1 MLEYKN
7 NVYSLTE
14 QFWFYLLS
22 HIMFMYYV
30 FTFALYLVFS
40 FFNQYLPN
48 PEESSQISSLNPE
61 SVSVKGKVHL
71 ALIFIVFVSVSI
83 IVHVTVILDIR

>member
-1 MLEYKN
+1 
-7 NVYSLTE
+7 
-14 QFWFYLLS
+14 
-22 HIMFMYYV
+22 MYYV

-48 PEESSQISSLNPE
+48 PEESGQISPLNPE
-61 SVSVKGKVHL
+61 SVSVKGKVYL

-83 IVHVTVILDIR
+83 IVHVAVILDIR